1 MVLIFFVT
9 SRYVSMTETL
19 RKLCYFMDEI
29 APGMIINLKRIVISE
44 WRFWN
49 QISYNEK
56 KIKASQEEKPINQK
70 YSKLKTPYK
79 INNIQSIHARC

>member
-1 MVLIFFVT
+1 MG
-9 SRYVSMTETL
+9 
-19 RKLCYFMDEI
+19 EI
-29 APGMIINLKRIVISE
+29 APGMIINLKRIVIFE
-44 WRFWN
+44 CRFWN